1 MYDKDYWSELGLNEA
16 WSKKERFNFIMN
28 YIDEKLGSDKD

>member
-1 MYDKDYWSELGLNEA
+1 MIDYWKELGLKES

-28 YIDEKLGSDKD
+28 YIDEKLGNSDDDG

>member
-1 MYDKDYWSELGLNEA
+1 MAQKDYWKELGLNEA

-28 YIDEKLGSDKD
+28 YIDEKLEEAEE